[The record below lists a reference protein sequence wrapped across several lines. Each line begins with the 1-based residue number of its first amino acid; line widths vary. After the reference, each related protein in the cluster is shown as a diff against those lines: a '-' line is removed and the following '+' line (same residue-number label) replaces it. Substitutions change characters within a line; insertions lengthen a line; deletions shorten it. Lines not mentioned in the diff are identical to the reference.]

1 MSYSNQP
8 RQRQRRRSSFSSG
21 LKLRLLFAV
30 GIVLFSLVSFW
41 NKGQVNPV
49 TKKVQRVDMTVKE
62 EIMMGLQSAPQMGT
76 PSRDRVAQN
85 RVARIGEQ
93 LVSALNMDLY
103 QRGIQNPY
111 RFNFTLLDDRRTVN
125 AFALPGGQVFLT
137 EALFGQL
144 NDAQIAGVLGHEVGH
159 VIERHGSER
168 MAKGNLIQGLVS
180 AAGVAGGGY
189 DSSRIA
195 SYVGNVVNMKYGR
208 TDELESDKWG
218 VLLMAMAGYH
228 PAAMMEV
235 MDVLEKSSGGGSTPE
250 FMSSH
255 PRPANRKVY
264 IEGLIKE
271 LSPEVLQ
278 GLQR

>member
-1 MSYSNQP
+1 M
-8 RQRQRRRSSFSSG
+8 
-21 LKLRLLFAV
+21 KLRLLFAA

-41 NKGQVNPV
+41 NKGQTNPV
-49 TKKVQRVDMTVKE
+49 TGKVQRVDMTVKE

-76 PSRDRVAQN
+76 PSRDRDAQN
-85 RVARIGEQ
+85 RVALLGER
-93 LVSALNMDLY
+93 LVSALNMDLTH
-103 QRGIQNPY
+103 RGINNPF
-111 RFNFTLLDDRRTVN
+111 RFEFTLLDDQRTVN

-137 EALFGQL
+137 EALYRQL
-144 NDAQIAGVLGHEVGH
+144 GDDHLGDSRIAGVLGHEIGH
-159 VIERHGSER
+159 VVERHSSER

-208 TDELESDKWG
+208 QDELESDKWG

-228 PAAMMEV
+228 PGAMMDV
-235 MDVLEKSSGGGSTPE
+235 MDVLEKSSGGSTPE

-264 IEGLIKE
+264 IEELIKE
-271 LSPEVLQ
+271 LPPNVLQ